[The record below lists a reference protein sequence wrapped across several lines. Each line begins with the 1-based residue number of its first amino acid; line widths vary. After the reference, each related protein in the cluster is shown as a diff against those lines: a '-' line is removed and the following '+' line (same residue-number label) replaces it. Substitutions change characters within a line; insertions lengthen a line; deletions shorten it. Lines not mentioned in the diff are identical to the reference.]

1 MEYFPGHALNRPTR
15 SSEII
20 VATEAN
26 HLRLHTGYHP
36 ITFEV
41 ADALSV

>member
-1 MEYFPGHALNRPTR
+1 MEYFPGHALNCPTR

-26 HLRLHTGYHP
+26 RLRLHTGYHP
-36 ITFEV
+36 STFEV